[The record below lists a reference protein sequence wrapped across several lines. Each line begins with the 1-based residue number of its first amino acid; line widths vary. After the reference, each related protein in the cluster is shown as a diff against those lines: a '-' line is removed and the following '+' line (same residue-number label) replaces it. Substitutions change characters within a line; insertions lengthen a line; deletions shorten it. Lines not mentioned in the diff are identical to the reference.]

1 MHAHTHMLVRMHAG
15 TYPLPFAPFT
25 THRHTHA
32 QTCMLEHAYYKKCL
46 SSKLEGEERQ
56 KELSACHERG
66 AERLLQLCFAN
77 GGVYTK
83 LGQHIGQL
91 DHLLPGEH
99 VLAVKAQTPHMAC
112 TFHAMY
118 KMFHRACHAQD
129 HLLPE
134 EYVLTMRNNLL
145 DRCPISSYKEVSKI
159 VQK

>member
-91 DHLLPGEH
+91 LTWQALVLNVLVGLKLLLLLLACCLAIAALATSSLPILLLLACCLAATARAIPSLLPRY
-99 VLAVKAQTPHMAC
+99 C
-112 TFHAMY
+112 CSCY
-118 KMFHRACHAQD
+118 
-129 HLLPE
+129 
-134 EYVLTMRNNLL
+134 
-145 DRCPISSYKEVSKI
+145 S
-159 VQK
+159 